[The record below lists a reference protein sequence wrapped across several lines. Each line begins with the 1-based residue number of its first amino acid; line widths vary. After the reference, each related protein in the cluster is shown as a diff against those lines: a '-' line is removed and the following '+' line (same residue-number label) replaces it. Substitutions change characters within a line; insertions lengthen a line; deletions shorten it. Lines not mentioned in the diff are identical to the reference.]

1 MISFEKLE
9 DNSYA
14 PTNAS
19 ISKKMDTRCAIP
31 IIHPHAMK
39 ARFRQHLRNSFL
51 SLIMAYGLA
60 KYADELTLEGNFK
73 GRSLSFFRF
82 NGDCAIMAFDNAQ
95 THG

>member
-9 DNSYA
+9 YNSHA

-51 SLIMAYGLA
+51 SIIMANGLA
-60 KYADELTLEGNFK
+60 KYADALTLKGNLK
-73 GRSLSFFRF
+73 CRSLPFFRF
-82 NGDCAIMAFDNAQ
+82 NGDCTIMPLYNA
-95 THG
+95 

>member
-14 PTNAS
+14 QANAS

-51 SLIMAYGLA
+51 SLIMANALA
-60 KYADELTLEGNFK
+60 KYADTLTLK
-73 GRSLSFFRF
+73 GHLERRSMPFFGF
-82 NGDCAIMAFDNAQ
+82 NGNCAIMAFDNA
-95 THG
+95 